1 MSIVSQEKNMRRLA
15 NLLSHDLGYIWGEKE
30 CGPNG
35 EKKTFLHLGNVFLR
49 ALAKDL
55 GLHNVTIRANPG
67 GIAVSGECTMI
78 GMWEENGVYVGI
90 TQTHISKP
98 MAIVYRTVRHAKD
111 YTGGH
116 NNWISVEELGKLSYR
131 ELLSRLTALRKEVT
145 VYDLAA

>member
-1 MSIVSQEKNMRRLA
+1 MSIISQEKNMRRLA
-15 NLLSHDLGYIWGEKE
+15 DLLRHDLGYLRGEKE

-35 EKKTFLHLGNVFLR
+35 DKKTFLRLGNVFLR

-55 GLHNVTIRANPG
+55 GLHNVTVRANPG
-67 GIAVSGECTMI
+67 GIAVSGDCTMI
-78 GMWEENGVYVGI
+78 GMWEENGVYVCLS
-90 TQTHISKP
+90 QTHISKP
-98 MAIVYRTVRHAKD
+98 MALFFRTVRHAKD

-116 NNWISVEELGKLSYR
+116 NHWISVEELGKLSYR